1 MFHPSKVRVSVSTH
15 GAFGSAKDDP
25 QMTAQFPPH
34 TTCNAPPELRHAPR
48 ALHPKYH
55 HVGMLP
61 PQRPHLPRHPK
72 PRTKNS
78 ASNHGTAPPQPELWP
93 HSNPKDP
100 RLTAG
105 AVRPSPAGLT
115 VAGVRGN
122 AAAVHTLLCTQGCG
136 RSEEREEE
144 QDQCENQAIWSR
156 STIHFVKM
164 LRMHLWLQGKA
175 SYS

>member
-1 MFHPSKVRVSVSTH
+1 MFHSSKVRVSVSTH

-105 AVRPSPAGLT
+105 AVRPSP